1 MDQGMVEKIFPRS
14 NTLKEFRKLMKGIWY
29 LIKYEMRKFAPR
41 KKLLTLEEYR
51 QLKKIE
57 NL

>member
-1 MDQGMVEKIFPRS
+1 MVEKIFPRS

-29 LIKYEMRKFAPR
+29 LIKYEMRKLAPH
-41 KKLLTLEEYR
+41 KKLLTLEEYK

>member
-1 MDQGMVEKIFPRS
+1 
-14 NTLKEFRKLMKGIWY
+14 MKGIWY
-29 LIKYEMRKFAPR
+29 LIKYEMRKLAPH
-41 KKLLTLEEYR
+41 KKLLTLEEYK

>member
-1 MDQGMVEKIFPRS
+1 MDQGNGREDFSTS

-29 LIKYEMRKFAPR
+29 LIKYEMRKLAPH
-41 KKLLTLEEYR
+41 KKLLTLEEYK